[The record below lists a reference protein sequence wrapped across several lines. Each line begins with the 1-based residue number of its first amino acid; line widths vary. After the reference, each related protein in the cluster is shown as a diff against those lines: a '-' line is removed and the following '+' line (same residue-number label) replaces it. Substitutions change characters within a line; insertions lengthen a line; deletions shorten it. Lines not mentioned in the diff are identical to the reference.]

1 MASTN
6 TFFYYLLSSI
16 YFDNR
21 DKKYKKILTINEKPQ
36 GDLSNYV
43 KQINP
48 PKLSPFKTS
57 DRCNNCI
64 WAILCFENKN
74 EFLTIDRL
82 PELIIFLK
90 KKGYNID
97 VETTNLL
104 KTNTESNDSKIIAFI
119 QITQ

>member
-6 TFFYYLLSSI
+6 TFFYYLLSSV
-16 YFDNR
+16 YFDSR